1 MNQTIP
7 QSKIT
12 SRSAAV
18 IYGKAVGN
26 PASLLKM
33 DSKEL
38 VSALFGVTAPDP
50 SAIDITEAIIANLSN
65 AEQAEIRKII
75 YDRGICGVIWEFVTP
90 KRFMIEMSKI
100 PDGYHH
106 NIHLSLVMANPSN
119 PEEEIISKL
128 LVSFGRKGVEF
139 FNSSEFAIDYNRNS
153 IEMLNKL
160 HDEAVEQLSDKYTK
174 PIAEVGEVQ
183 NITSVTIEANKV
195 VTVTEKDESLII
207 THSLTG
213 KHLFTLKGKYFC
225 DNFKERG
232 NVIVYNPTEFIL
244 GKDTDEELLKKF
256 IAATTCEVIAEPE
269 KTPEKKPE
277 EAVNEQPQ
285 DTEQIKCE
293 EENRLLVPA
302 DSLIHID
309 CDVEDGDIPTGTI
322 IAYQPAANKDHPV
335 MVGTLRNSEK
345 ENLDLLGDYRV
356 KVNIYKKDL
365 ACTLEEF
372 VKLLEKCPVMSLD
385 PDTVPET
392 ESMAEPVVEKAKETM
407 DVAKETRTPLV
418 DLTVNG
424 KVVGTVE
431 VPVSVETK
439 AEGPEPEQPINKEKE
454 EMTETT
460 PQHEVIKNIRVADEK
475 LQNIAEDLT
484 STLGEIIVANDDQN
498 DEELTIAL
506 RAATDIDNL
515 VVRSEGTDVV
525 IAVAEP
531 EPPAAPEV
539 PSIDIFNVKNQY
551 ALLRGLFG
559 TANPAITHVE
569 KFLKEFLTNEKNIA
583 YLSTGTFPTETTV
596 SYTEKPYDVTYSIV
610 KFKDGRFYRIFAAI
624 TDKKLSNQGY
634 IETKNI
640 EGRWVKLMDVQNSA
654 YRQDGRGRRY

>member
-38 VSALFGVTAPDP
+38 VSTLFGVTAPDP

-106 NIHLSLVMANPSN
+106 NIHLSLVMANPNN

-139 FNSSEFAIDYNRNS
+139 FNSAEFAIDYNRNS

-160 HDEAVEQLSDKYTK
+160 HDEAVEHLSDKYTK
-174 PIAEVGEVQ
+174 PITEVGEAPS
-183 NITSVTIEANKV
+183 ITPIVIEANKV

-225 DNFKERG
+225 DNFEDRG
-232 NVIVYNPTEFIL
+232 NVVVYNKTEFIL
-244 GKDTDEELLKKF
+244 GKDTDEELLKKL
-256 IAATTCEVIAEPE
+256 ITATTCDDVVEPE
-269 KTPEKKPE
+269 KAPEQKPE
-277 EAVNEQPQ
+277 ELTNEQPQ
-285 DTEQIKCE
+285 NAEQIKCE

-302 DSLIHID
+302 DALIHID
-309 CDVEDGDIPTGTI
+309 CDVEDGDIPTGAI
-322 IAYQPAANKDHPV
+322 IVYDLDSNKDHPV

-345 ENLDLLGDYRV
+345 ENLDLLGNYHT

-372 VKLLEKCPVMSLD
+372 VKLLEKCPAMS
-385 PDTVPET
+385 PDTEPVPKT
-392 ESMAEPVVEKAKETM
+392 ESMTEPVVEKAKEIM
-407 DVAKETRTPLV
+407 DAAKETGSPQV

-424 KVVGTVE
+424 EVVGTVE

-439 AEGPEPEQPINKEKE
+439 EEDPAPEQPINKEKE
-454 EMTETT
+454 EMADTT
-460 PQHEVIKNIRVADEK
+460 QEAEVIKNIKVADEK

-484 STLGEIIVANDDQN
+484 ATLGEIIVANTEQN

-525 IAVAEP
+525 ILVAEP
-531 EPPAAPEV
+531 EPAPAPEV

-559 TANPAITHVE
+559 TANPAITHIE
-569 KFLKEFLTNEKNIA
+569 KFLKEFLTNEKNIS
-583 YLSTGTFPTETTV
+583 YLSTGTFPTETTI

-634 IETKNI
+634 IETKNV

>member
-38 VSALFGVTAPDP
+38 VSTLFGVTAPDP

-160 HDEAVEQLSDKYTK
+160 HDEAVEHLSDKYTK
-174 PIAEVGEVQ
+174 PISEVGEAQ
-183 NITSVTIEANKV
+183 SITSVTIEANKV

-256 IAATTCEVIAEPE
+256 ITATTCEVIVEPE
-269 KTPEKKPE
+269 KTSEKKPE

-302 DSLIHID
+302 DTLIHID
-309 CDVEDGDIPTGTI
+309 CDVEDRDIPTGTI
-322 IAYQPAANKDHPV
+322 IVSQLNANKDHPV

-345 ENLDLLGDYRV
+345 ENLDLLGDYHT

-372 VKLLEKCPVMSLD
+372 VKLLEKCTAMPSD
-385 PDTVPET
+385 PETAPET
-392 ESMAEPVVEKAKETM
+392 ESMTEPVVEKAKEAM
-407 DVAKETRTPLV
+407 DVAKETGSPLV
-418 DLTVNG
+418 DLTANG
-424 KVVGTVE
+424 EVVGTVE

-439 AEGPEPEQPINKEKE
+439 EEGPESEQPINKEKE

-569 KFLKEFLTNEKNIA
+569 KFLKEFLTNEKNIS
-583 YLSTGTFPTETTV
+583 YLSTGTFPTETTI

-634 IETKNI
+634 IETKNV